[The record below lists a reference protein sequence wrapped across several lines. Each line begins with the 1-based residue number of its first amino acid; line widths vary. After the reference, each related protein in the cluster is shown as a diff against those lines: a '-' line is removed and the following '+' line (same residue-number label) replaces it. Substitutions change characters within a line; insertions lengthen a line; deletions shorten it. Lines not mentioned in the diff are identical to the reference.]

1 MDDPVRVTL
10 ETDEDAQST
19 LEYDDE
25 GAVTLDGVTVRYDLS
40 GLRPADESDAAD
52 ADEGT
57 DDAAS
62 EALDAD
68 GSAAGDGADGRD
80 ADGDHADAPS
90 STPVRIAPLD
100 DVPSR
105 TTTRFEALSGRR
117 GVEGILQRQGD
128 DVIAWEN
135 SCPHEPEVR
144 LDKGM
149 GAFVADGQI
158 ICDNHG
164 ARFNED
170 DGFCTHG
177 PCRGRSLAPI
187 DVEVRDGAVY
197 LTDDRF
203 DDCRRP
209 GR

>member
-25 GAVTLDGVTVRYDLS
+25 GSVTLDDVTVRYDLS

-52 ADEGT
+52 SASAD
-57 DDAAS
+57 AS
-62 EALDAD
+62 EALDDAAD
-68 GSAAGDGADGRD
+68 GESDVGDDGGEPSADDD
-80 ADGDHADAPS
+80 PADAPS
-90 STPVRIAPLD
+90 SAPVPITSLE

-105 TTTRFEALSGRR
+105 TTTRFEALSERR

-149 GAFVADGQI
+149 GAFVADGQL

-187 DVEVRDGAVY
+187 DVEVRDGTVY

>member
-1 MDDPVRVTL
+1 MSDPVRVTV
-10 ETDEDAQST
+10 ESDDEYESVR
-19 LEYDDE
+19 LHDDE
-25 GAVTLDGVTVRYDLS
+25 GTVQAGDVTFGFDVRDA
-40 GLRPADESDAAD
+40 RPKDDERD
-52 ADEGT
+52 DEGESAT
-57 DDAAS
+57 DGDTAT
-62 EALDAD
+62 
-68 GSAAGDGADGRD
+68 AGD
-80 ADGDHADAPS
+80 P
-90 STPVRIAPLD
+90 TYLTTLD
-100 DVPSR
+100 DVPSN
-105 TTTRFEALSGRR
+105 TTMRFEALAGRR
-117 GVEGILQRQGD
+117 GVEGIVQRQGES
-128 DVIAWEN
+128 VIAWEN
-135 SCPHEPEVR
+135 SCPHEPDVR

-149 GAFVADGQI
+149 GAFVADGQL

-187 DVEVRDGAVY
+187 DVEVRDGTVY